1 MAHAII
7 DVSTVGEK
15 MSKKKSPNTL
25 VFLWDNFGPSH
36 LDRIEAVHRHL
47 SGRVQVIGIELQP
60 KSGVYDW
67 SARPSEIFEKRT
79 VFTNRIPPF
88 VLGRVRRILSHL
100 PPPRESC
107 FFLCHYQD
115 PAIFLLAVVLRA
127 RGGRVIT
134 MNDSKF
140 DDKPRHLWSE
150 VVKSFFLLPYQGALS
165 NGTRSKSYWRF
176 LGLKEGT
183 VHGEYNT
190 VSLDRI
196 RRQAGVPPA
205 PNGPA
210 FQDRHFTAIARLV
223 PKKNLSM
230 LLSAYRLYR
239 QTVDAPR
246 PLHLCGS
253 GPDEAALRQQADD
266 LGLSE
271 HIVFRGW
278 LQDDVISQ
286 TLGQT
291 LALLL
296 PSVEEQFGNVVIEAQ
311 AMGLPVILSDNCG
324 ARDLLVRSGV
334 NGFVIEPDNPH
345 GMAYFMRLLS
355 EDEALWR
362 QMCDAATASAP
373 QGDVQRF
380 VEGVDAFL
388 AENPHQNSSRTI
400 NTD

>member
-1 MAHAII
+1 MTP
-7 DVSTVGEK
+7 S
-15 MSKKKSPNTL
+15 TL
-25 VFLWDNFGPSH
+25 VFLWDNFGPYH
-36 LDRIEAVHRHL
+36 MDRMEALYRHL
-47 SGRVQVIGIELQP
+47 SERVAVIGIELTP
-60 KSGVYDW
+60 TSTTYAW
-67 SARPSEIFEKRT
+67 ASRPSETFEKRT
-79 VFTNRIPPF
+79 VFTDTAPRSAIARVWRI
-88 VLGRVRRILSHL
+88 IAHL
-100 PPPRESC
+100 PPPRETC

-127 RGGRVIT
+127 RGGRVFT
-134 MNDSKF
+134 MNNSKF
-140 DDKPRHLWSE
+140 DDKPRHVWKE
-150 VVKSFFLLPYQGALS
+150 VGKSFFLLPYQGVLS
-165 NGTRSKSYWRF
+165 TGIRSKSYWQF
-176 LGLKEGT
+176 LGLKAGT
-183 VHGEYNT
+183 VRGEYNT

-230 LLSAYRLYR
+230 LLSAYALYR
-239 QTVDAPR
+239 QTVSAPR

-253 GPDEAALRQQADD
+253 GPGEAALRQQADD
-266 LGLSE
+266 LSLAE
-271 HIVFRGW
+271 YIVFRGW
-278 LQDDVISQ
+278 LQDDAISQ

-291 LALLL
+291 LTLLL

-334 NGFVIEPDNPH
+334 NGFVIEPDNPR

-362 QMCDAATASAP
+362 RMCDAATASAL

-380 VEGVDAFL
+380 VEGVEAFL
-388 AENPHQNSSRTI
+388 VEDPVECLAHNKH
-400 NTD
+400 